1 MKLTTTQKYAIAADY
16 VAGLSVSHLCTKH
29 GITPGGFRRLRRE
42 DAVYQEAEEE
52 LLEELLD
59 HTRVA
64 LRSKAQQAIEALT
77 SILQLDRK
85 NLETSTGPNGGVV
98 QNRVVDVKL
107 LAEQRLSASALLG
120 FWLRS
125 EDAQQQ
131 QANWRTLNL
140 TTAADLEDPEDEEDY
155 GV

>member
-1 MKLTTTQKYAIAADY
+1 LVTTQKYAIAADY

-42 DAVYQEAEEE
+42 DVVYQETERE
-52 LLEELLD
+52 LLEELLEY
-59 HTRVA
+59 TRVA
-64 LRSKAQQAIEALT
+64 LRNKAGQAIEALT

-85 NLETSTGPNGGVV
+85 NLESRVGPNGGEI
-98 QNRVVDVKL
+98 QSRLVDVKL

-120 FWLRS
+120 FWLRL
-125 EDAQQQ
+125 EDVQQQ
-131 QANWRTLNL
+131 QANWRALNL
-140 TTAADLEDPEDEEDY
+140 TTAADLEDLEDDEDY

>member
-1 MKLTTTQKYAIAADY
+1 MKLTTAKKYAIAADY
-16 VAGLSVSHLCTKH
+16 VAGLSVSQLCTKH

-42 DAVYQEAEEE
+42 DGVYQETEGE
-52 LLEELLD
+52 LLEELLE

-64 LRSKAQQAIEALT
+64 LRNKAGQAIEALT
-77 SILQLDRK
+77 SILQFDRK
-85 NLETSTGPNGGVV
+85 NLESRIGPHGREI
-98 QNRVVDVKL
+98 QSRLVDVKL

-120 FWLRS
+120 FWLRL

-131 QANWRTLNL
+131 QDNWRALNL
-140 TTAADLEDPEDEEDY
+140 ITTEDLKDLEDEEDY